1 MQRVRNAH
9 PARAL
14 SLERCPHTK
23 TFTPTNEWSKIAAK
37 ALTYPPQ
44 LACGEGLPHA
54 FRLTA
59 ESGPSALPPPATGMY
74 AREHGLLPLFP
85 WSGRDSGG
93 VRGVPTQ
100 RAAVVHPRAV
110 ALSRARFGYTLT
122 CGVCSPCGKGIYRVA
137 HSTVSWV
144 DHTNDLDGH
153 PRLCE
158 ALRPVQAV
166 SLLRYYTDADCGG
179 GGGCACVL
187 ACYKYVTNTRICIS
201 QTG

>member
-1 MQRVRNAH
+1 MLQKPV
-9 PARAL
+9 
-14 SLERCPHTK
+14 
-23 TFTPTNEWSKIAAK
+23 PTNH
-37 ALTYPPQ
+37 PQ

-122 CGVCSPCGKGIYRVA
+122 CGVCSSCGKGIYRVA

-144 DHTNDLDGH
+144 NHTNDLDGH

-158 ALRPVQAV
+158 ASWPAQAV
-166 SLLRYYTDADCGG
+166 SLLRYYTDRRLRRRQRVCVR
-179 GGGCACVL
+179 ACVL
-187 ACYKYVTNTRICIS
+187 QIRNKYTYLYLPNGLKQLR
-201 QTG
+201 